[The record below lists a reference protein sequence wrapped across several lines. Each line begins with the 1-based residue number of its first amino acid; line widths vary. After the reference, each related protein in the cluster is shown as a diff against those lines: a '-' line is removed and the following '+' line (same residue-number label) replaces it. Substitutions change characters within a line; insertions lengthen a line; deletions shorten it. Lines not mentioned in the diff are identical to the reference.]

1 MKTFSLKPANVTRAW
16 YLIDASQATL
26 GRVSTRTASLLL
38 GKGKPSVSP
47 HVDGGDYVI
56 IINADKLK
64 VSGNKSQDK
73 KYYRHSGFPGGLTTR
88 SLEEVMAKDS
98 AEVITHAVRGML
110 PVNKLRSG
118 RLGRLKVY
126 GGSEHGHHAQKPQ
139 VVELKKESKQ

>member
-1 MKTFSLKPANVTRAW
+1 MKTFSLKPADVTRDW
-16 YLIDASQATL
+16 YVIDASQATL
-26 GRVSTRTASLLL
+26 GRVSTRAASLLL
-38 GKGKPSVSP
+38 GKGKPTVSP
-47 HVDGGDYVI
+47 HVDGGDFVI

-98 AEVITHAVRGML
+98 AEVIVRSVRGML

-118 RLGRLKVY
+118 RLARLKVY
-126 GGSEHGHHAQKPQ
+126 GGSEHSHSAQKPQ
-139 VVELKKESKQ
+139 IIELAKESK